1 MKLKFTFLIGMII
14 MGCIFISPAYGQ
26 TGSVRGVV
34 TDAETGEPVI
44 GVSIGIAGTTLGD
57 ATENDGSF
65 FINLIPPGDY
75 NLVTSS
81 VGYGS
86 HITEINVVAGEVT
99 TIKKSLKASSTQLG
113 EVVVT
118 GLRKS
123 QVDAINQKRSAINT
137 KEVLTTNDIG
147 RLPDINVAE
156 AAQRVSGVSI
166 ETDAG
171 EGRFISIRG
180 IQPSLNNVT
189 MNNTNIGST
198 GGGRATPLDLLPVE
212 MISSIE
218 VTKANTPDMEGTAI
232 GGAINIETISA
243 FDKANSEFF
252 IGSVDGLIQEQQADY
267 GDNKLPYRAALTY
280 GKRFG
285 KGEKFGAVVSA
296 NFFRRDFSISVADP
310 DQWQLLQG
318 STNDIPPNV
327 EDFDED
333 GDRVVWEPG
342 DPIREGA
349 VLSPGYLGP
358 NEIELQIE
366 DNERDR
372 YGITADLEYRPS
384 VNSRYFFRTL
394 YTGTDE
400 RTINSEFEL
409 TVEGVGN
416 ITNQTPTSGRFD
428 AGSGELDLSSSD
440 DRENLYSFSLGGENR
455 LSSRISLDY
464 YVAYSRADRNFF
476 SIDGTFENPTEPI
489 DTEPLLSS
497 TYNTEPFFFIIEA
510 EDLETA
516 RDPSLYTLRNLNFRR
531 DNTTVE
537 NMYEADINLRYDLNV
552 GNVPAYLKVG
562 GRYRTRDIKVDRSR
576 DEYNDDPEVGDKA
589 ENPYTLA
596 EFAIDPFPP
605 VQGGTA
611 PNVHGDAEAF
621 RAFFAN
627 PANLN
632 NTERIFFRADDTA
645 DEIYDEDLNTR
656 ESVSA
661 AYIMGV
667 FDFNKLTITGGVRVE
682 HTQTTASPWTET
694 DSENANELGY
704 EQLEFNNSYTNVMP
718 SIHLMAHPAPNFITR
733 LSWTNTIG
741 RPDYSQLAGT
751 SEFEVVEVA
760 EGEFQGSFEGANA
773 DLKPLESMNLDLS
786 LEYYFKSGGIATL
799 GGFYKNIDN
808 QIFGQRISERD
819 VTFQGIF
826 FETLNRRQ
834 DINLDAAQV
843 YGIEASYDH
852 AFTFLPGFLSGFG
865 ITANGALIES
875 KSTFPGREN
884 DNIPLFRQPSS
895 VFNIIPYYQK
905 YGLEFRLAVTYRS
918 DFLIDPISLDDEGV
932 PDDSDFRPAV
942 AVGFSPT
949 EFDRYEAERTVVD
962 VTAAYTFPGR
972 KIKILGQIRN
982 LTNAPEWQYR
992 GNTSRYDR
1000 HELFGTS
1007 YFLGVSFNL

>member
-1 MKLKFTFLIGMII
+1 MKLKLTYLLGAIL
-14 MGCIFISPAYGQ
+14 MGCILNFPAYGQ

-44 GVSIGIAGTTLGD
+44 GVNVGIAGTSLGD
-57 ATENDGSF
+57 ATDNDGSF
-65 FINLIPPGDY
+65 FINLVPPGEY
-75 NLVTSS
+75 RLVTSS
-81 VGYGS
+81 VGYGVES
-86 HITEINVVAGEVT
+86 TEIKVEAGEVT
-99 TIKKSLKASSTQLG
+99 TVKKNLKAASTQLG

-118 GLRKS
+118 GIRKS
-123 QVDAINQKRSAINT
+123 QLDAINQKRSAINT

-285 KGEKFGAVVSA
+285 KDEKFGAVVSA

-318 STNDIPPNV
+318 STNDIPLDSDLTDDDP
-327 EDFDED
+327 
-333 GDRVVWEPG
+333 WEFG
-342 DPIREGA
+342 DPIAEGA
-349 VLSPGYLGP
+349 NPSPGYLGP

-372 YGITADLEYRPS
+372 YGVTADLEYRPS
-384 VNSRYFFRTL
+384 DNSRFFFRTL

-409 TVEGVGN
+409 TAWEVGN
-416 ITNQTPTSGRFD
+416 ITNQTPTTGRFD

-455 LSSRISLDY
+455 LSSRTSLDY

-476 SIDGTFENPTEPI
+476 SIDGTYENPTRPVN
-489 DTEPLLSS
+489 TEPLLSS
-497 TYNTEPFFFIIEA
+497 TYDTEPFFFIIEA

-516 RDPSLYTLRNLNFRR
+516 RDPSLYLLRSLNIRR
-531 DNTTVE
+531 DNTTEE

-562 GRYRTRDIKVDRSR
+562 GRYRTRDIEVDRQR
-576 DEYNDDPEVGDKA
+576 DEYEDENEDDE
-589 ENPYTLA
+589 LA
-596 EFAIDPFPP
+596 PNLYSLDQFAIDPFPP
-605 VQGGTA
+605 VQGGTR
-611 PNVHGDAEAF
+611 PNVHGDAAAF
-621 RAFFAN
+621 REFFSD
-627 PANLN
+627 PDKLN
-632 NTERIFFRADDTA
+632 DPERLHFRPDDTR
-645 DEIYDEDLNTR
+645 DEIYDEDLNTQ
-656 ESVSA
+656 ESVTA

-667 FDFNKLTITGGVRVE
+667 FDFNKVTITGGVRVE
-682 HTQTTASPWTET
+682 HTQTTAAPWTET
-694 DSENANELGY
+694 ESENANEFGF

-718 SIHLMAHPAPNFITR
+718 SLHVMANPFPNFITR
-733 LSWTNTIG
+733 ASWTNTIG
-741 RPDYSQLAGT
+741 RPDYRQIAGT
-751 SEFEVVEVA
+751 SEFEVIQVA
-760 EGEFQGSFEGANA
+760 EGEFEGSFEGANA

-786 LEYYFKSGGIATL
+786 LEYYFPSGGIATV
-799 GGFYKNIDN
+799 GGFFKDIDN
-808 QIFGQRISERD
+808 QIFEQRISERN

-826 FETLNRRQ
+826 FETLNREQ

-843 YGIEASYDH
+843 YGIEASYDQ

-875 KSTFPGREN
+875 QSTFPGREN
-884 DNIPLFRQPSS
+884 DDIPLFRQPSS

-905 YGLEFRLAVTYRS
+905 YGLELRLAITYRS
-918 DFLIDPISLDDEGV
+918 DFLIDPISLDDEGI
-932 PDDSDFRPAV
+932 PDDSDFAPAV
-942 AVGFSPT
+942 IAGFSPT
-949 EFDRYEAERTVVD
+949 EFDRYEAERTAVD
-962 VTAAYTFPGR
+962 FTAAYTFPNR
-972 KIKILGQIRN
+972 KLKILGQIRN

-1007 YFLGVSFNL
+1007 YFLGVSVNL